1 VSDLE
6 WWLKYGW
13 YRLGVEDFAPV
24 LVLTAIWLLV
34 TVELAVFHRAKTR
47 HGRGIVV
54 AVPLIAWALFGF
66 RQAINATQID
76 MAGSYTRYPY
86 YWLCVLTSA
95 LVGAVVAVVVVV
107 GDRLLTPTGMHKR
120 LSPGVAVTGI
130 VGGALWVILWI
141 GVFVREASLPPGAS

>member
-1 VSDLE
+1 MSHLD

-13 YRLGVEDFAPV
+13 YRLGVEDFGPV

-34 TVELAVFHRAKTR
+34 TVELFVFHRAKTR

-95 LVGAVVAVVVVV
+95 VVGAVVAMVVVVV
-107 GDRLLTPTGMHKR
+107 DRLLTPSGMHKR
-120 LSPGVAVTGI
+120 LSPGVAVAGI
-130 VGGALWVILWI
+130 VGSALWAILWI
-141 GVFVREASLPPGAS
+141 GVFVHEALLSRGAA

>member
-13 YRLGVEDFAPV
+13 YQLGVEDFAPV
-24 LVLTAIWLLV
+24 LVLTAAWLLV
-34 TVELAVFHRAKTR
+34 TVELFVFHRAKTR

-76 MAGSYTRYPY
+76 MAGSHPR
-86 YWLCVLTSA
+86 LVLTRFRGHPGR
-95 LVGAVVAVVVVV
+95 VDYGCHGATKA
-107 GDRLLTPTGMHKR
+107 
-120 LSPGVAVTGI
+120 
-130 VGGALWVILWI
+130 
-141 GVFVREASLPPGAS
+141 